1 VTPEAAYAGARVL
14 VTGGLGFIGSNLA
27 IALVRLGARVR
38 VVDALIPEH
47 GGNPFNVEPIRDQI
61 EIFLEDLRDPAV
73 ALARV
78 ASQDFVFHLAGQ
90 VSHGDSMRDP
100 QQDLAANC
108 VATLNLVEAC
118 RHANPGARL
127 VYTSTRQVY
136 GIPQTLPVR
145 ESHPTVPI
153 DVNGIHKLAGEYYH
167 LLYQR
172 TYGLR
177 SAVLRLTNTYGPRQ
191 QIRSDRQS
199 FIGIM
204 IRQALRGDTLR
215 VFGTG
220 RQLRDFNHVDDVVRA
235 LLLAAAGDACSGRVF
250 NLGAPRHYSLLE
262 FVTELD
268 RVCPLRYEVV
278 PFPDDRRIIDI
289 GDYYGDWSAFAQAT
303 GWQPAVSLPEGLLGT
318 LAHYREHPEVYWR

>member
-1 VTPEAAYAGARVL
+1 VTPEAVYAGARVL

-27 IALVRLGARVR
+27 IELVRLGARVR
-38 VVDALIPEH
+38 VVDALIPQH

-61 EIFLEDLRDPAV
+61 EIFLEDLRDPEV

-78 ASQDFVFHLAGQ
+78 AAQDFVFHLAGQ

-100 QQDLAANC
+100 QLDLAVNC
-108 VATLNLVEAC
+108 GATINLVEAC
-118 RHANPGARL
+118 RQANPGARL

-136 GIPQTLPVR
+136 GIPRALPVH

-153 DVNGIHKLAGEYYH
+153 DVNGINKLAGEYYH

-172 TYGLR
+172 TYGLH

-204 IRQALRGDTLR
+204 IRQALRGDTLQ
-215 VFGTG
+215 VFGSG

-235 LLLAAAGDACSGRVF
+235 LLLAGATESCFGRVL

-262 FVTELD
+262 FVAELHAA
-268 RVCPLRYEVV
+268 CPLRHQLV
-278 PFPDDRRIIDI
+278 PFPDDRKIIDI
-289 GDYYGDWSAFAQAT
+289 GDYYGDYSAFAEAT
-303 GWQPAVSLPEGLLGT
+303 GWQPAIALAEGLAST
-318 LAHYREHPEVYWR
+318 LAHYREHAEVYWR